1 MNDLAIR
8 STIKRQLLARLRGGD
23 GAVLM
28 EEVGIRHGVARV
40 DLLVVNGL
48 LHGYEVKSD
57 RDSLRRLP
65 GQIAVY
71 SSVLDRV
78 TLVVGYRHAGEAIR
92 LVPHWWGV
100 KLAEMGPRGA
110 VRVTEARP
118 ARANPSVDR
127 VSLAKLLWR
136 DEALE
141 LLKELGHAAGVRSK
155 TRSVIYA
162 RLAEVAPLEQLR
174 ARVCEALKQLPAQ
187 RLAALRG
194 SSGG

>member
-1 MNDLAIR
+1 
-8 STIKRQLLARLRGGD
+8 
-23 GAVLM
+23 M
-28 EEVGIRHGVARV
+28 EEVGIRHGVARI
-40 DLLVVNGL
+40 DLLVVNAL

-92 LVPHWWGV
+92 LVPPWWGV

-110 VRVTEARP
+110 VRVIEARP
-118 ARANPSVDR
+118 SRLNPSVDR

-141 LLKELGHAAGVRSK
+141 FLKELGQAEGVLSK

-162 RLAEVAPLEQLR
+162 RLAEVASLDQLR
-174 ARVCEALKQLPAQ
+174 ELVCEALKRRPLQRPGELP
-187 RLAALRG
+187 G